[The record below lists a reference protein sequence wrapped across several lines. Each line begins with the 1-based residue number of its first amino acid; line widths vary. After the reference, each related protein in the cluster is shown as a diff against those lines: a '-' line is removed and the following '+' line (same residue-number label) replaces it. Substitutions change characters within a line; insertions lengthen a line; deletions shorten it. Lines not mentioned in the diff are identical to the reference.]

1 MRTPFAMLFVLGMLS
16 SGVAQ
21 AQVVVTQVPQAPAGL
36 HYTLTPVPNS
46 DGRHR
51 QTYRENL
58 SSQDLD
64 NDGVVETATV
74 VRPLN
79 APPTAS
85 LDRVTFLG
93 PSGRPPLAPARAIA
107 PEGHSTAVG
116 TINRINISPVQ
127 GVDTLNVR
135 VNTSINGP
143 GTYVDL
149 GPIQRWPAGT
159 IKLGD
164 VLTATGPKVD
174 VGDQKMIVA
183 TRAALNIDEE
193 FVVLRP
199 TYQVMEH

>member
-1 MRTPFAMLFVLGMLS
+1 MRTPFAMLVVLGLS
-16 SGVAQ
+16 AGVAQ
-21 AQVVVTQVPQAPAGL
+21 AQVVVRQVPHASAGL
-36 HYTLTPVPNS
+36 HYTLTPVPDS
-46 DGRHR
+46 DDRYR
-51 QTYRENL
+51 QGYRDSL

-93 PSGRPPLAPARAIA
+93 PSGRLPLAPTRAIA
-107 PEGHSTAVG
+107 SEGHQTAVG
-116 TINRINISPVQ
+116 TINRINISQVE
-127 GVDTLNVR
+127 GVDTLIVR

-159 IKLGD
+159 IKLRD

-174 VGDQKMIVA
+174 VGGQGIIIA
-183 TRAALNIDEE
+183 ARAALNTNAE

-199 TYQVMEH
+199 SHQVTEN